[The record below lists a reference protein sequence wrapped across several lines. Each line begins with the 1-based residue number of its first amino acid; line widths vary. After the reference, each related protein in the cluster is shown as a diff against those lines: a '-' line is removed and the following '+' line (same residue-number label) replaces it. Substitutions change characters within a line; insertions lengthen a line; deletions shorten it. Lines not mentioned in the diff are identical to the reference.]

1 METLRIE
8 YTKLKYMKYLGHLE
22 LMKLFERTFRLEK
35 LPLKYSEGFNP
46 LPKMTFAS
54 PLSVGY
60 SSEAEVMEVQLT
72 EQVSIDRVLG
82 MRLPEGLSFK
92 RAKYVTCKQSLMSGM
107 GYARYEIVSQ
117 ADALISE
124 SQLLK
129 FLSEEA
135 IFYDKKT
142 KKGAM
147 KQVNIL
153 DQIQSAELISS
164 EQANEVKLVA
174 TLVSGN
180 LGALNP
186 EMFLNTFRKYLGLEV
201 TEEIAIKRIGL
212 FSENMASVYDLAD

>member
-8 YTKLKYMKYLGHLE
+8 YTKLKFMKYLGHLE

-72 EQVSIDRVLG
+72 EQVPIERVLA

-107 GYARYEIVSQ
+107 GYARYEISSP
-117 ADALISE
+117 LESPISE
-124 SQLLK
+124 ASLSK

-142 KKGAM
+142 KKGTM

-153 DQIQSAELISS
+153 EQIQSAAFVPSDNLS
-164 EQANEVKLVA
+164 EVKILA

-180 LGALNP
+180 LGSLNP
-186 EMFLNTFRKYLGLEV
+186 EMFFNTFRKYVGLET
-201 TEEIAIKRIGL
+201 TEDISVKRIGL
-212 FSENMASVYDLAD
+212 FSENLESVFDLAD

>member
-60 SSEAEVMEVQLT
+60 SSESEVMEVQLI
-72 EQVSIDRVLG
+72 EQVPIERVLG
-82 MRLPEGLSFK
+82 MRLPEGISFK

-107 GYARYEIVSQ
+107 GYARYEIASQ
-117 ADALISE
+117 ADLLISE
-124 SQLLK
+124 TQLTK

-142 KKGAM
+142 KKGTM

-153 DQIQSAELISS
+153 EQIQSAEFIPSD
-164 EQANEVKLVA
+164 QVNEVKIVA

-180 LGALNP
+180 LGSLNP
-186 EMFLNTFRKYLGLEV
+186 EMFFNTFRKYLGLEA
-201 TEEIAIKRIGL
+201 TDEISIKRIGL
-212 FSENMASVYDLAD
+212 FSENMASVFDLAD